1 MKTLYII
8 IIIITYSSVE
18 ANPDRSS
25 WLVPPNATYRNE
37 YSDCTRCATCN
48 NCSFLLSRSSW
59 MITPSGWNET
69 VTILTRPPFNLP
81 SVHFYPYLCILLS
94 TSCPWQYLYHH
105 PLTQK
110 ITWTSTNESMQLWQ
124 VIVMLSQS
132 TQIIYPRQRAKFVS
146 YVHVYLILKK
156 TWTFSVNRLR
166 FHAQTFP
173 KWQKVVFQN
182 TLQFLASHF
191 GSLITPCQGNVLSW
205 WIQKR
210 RHHRFKQT
218 LLMLFKF
225 LTSETKESFVTRTNY
240 WLLPGT

>member
-1 MKTLYII
+1 MKTLIII

-69 VTILTRPPFNLP
+69 VTVLTRPPFNLP

-110 ITWTSTNESMQLWQ
+110 ITWTSTNEFMNATLTGDFYVTS
-124 VIVMLSQS
+124 INPDYLSQIEGKICLLCTCIS
-132 TQIIYPRQRAKFVS
+132 HF
-146 YVHVYLILKK
+146 KK
-156 TWTFSVNRLR
+156 DLELFCQ
-166 FHAQTFP
+166 QTKISCSNFP
-173 KWQKVVFQN
+173 KMAETSFPKQYITVFSITIWLSDN
-182 TLQFLASHF
+182 
-191 GSLITPCQGNVLSW
+191 SLPRKRFVLVNS
-205 WIQKR
+205 K
-210 RHHRFKQT
+210 KE
-218 LLMLFKF
+218 
-225 LTSETKESFVTRTNY
+225 TSPF
-240 WLLPGT
+240 